1 MKYPYVCCRNC
12 WTGPLLRGR
21 KAALAGTFSE
31 SSFHKGSLAATW
43 AEEYPTPMAAR
54 IATVHHLLMTLI
66 QPIGPLPQVRK
77 QHAELS

>member
-1 MKYPYVCCRNC
+1 MLQK
-12 WTGPLLRGR
+12 LLDGAAAEGR